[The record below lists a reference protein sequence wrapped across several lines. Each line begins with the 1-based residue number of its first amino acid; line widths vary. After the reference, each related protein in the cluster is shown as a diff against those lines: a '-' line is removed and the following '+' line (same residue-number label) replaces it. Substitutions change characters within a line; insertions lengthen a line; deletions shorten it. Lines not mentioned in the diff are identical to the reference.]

1 MDLETL
7 DSVEKRDNDW
17 FDTEFFPE
25 YREAVL
31 MQLKNEYSA
40 TENLWPV
47 VWQEVLIA
55 VWLNCPEQDVLTV
68 ASEVTKRWLKAEKMR
83 VYRKKNRQE
92 DLEGGDEL
100 PNVEPDS
107 WDLQPYLELLTEQQR
122 VVVSARYEYGM
133 TEQEIAQELGMS
145 QPAVSQMLK
154 RVKKTLKEK
163 MSG

>member
-17 FDTEFFPE
+17 FDTEFSPE